1 MRAKIPKECRDVRC
15 AAFMRNFKRI
25 ALFLL
30 YVGIWALGYLFYL
43 SNPYNKP
50 FSWWAM
56 LIFCVIVAA
65 SGFFIFNIG
74 KFLTEKSFV
83 GIIKSMSV
91 SRTYGRGV
99 TRDGRFKI
107 DYHTYRVLKITD
119 SKGKKRK
126 LRFQLFDDGYDLYY
140 REGDTV
146 TYFRGTTYPLSFEA
160 EERGEHICV
169 MCGVRAIETKK
180 HGERPINTEYCEA
193 CGKRLVKISSLEK
206 LEK

>member
-1 MRAKIPKECRDVRC
+1 
-15 AAFMRNFKRI
+15 MRNFKRI
-25 ALFLL
+25 AFFLL
-30 YVGIWALGYLFYL
+30 YVCMWALGYLFYL

-50 FSWWAM
+50 LSWWMM
-56 LIFCVIVAA
+56 LIFCTLIAV
-65 SGFFIFNIG
+65 SGFFIFNVG
-74 KFLTEKSFV
+74 KFLTERSFV

-99 TRDGRFKI
+99 TREGRFKI

-119 SKGKKRK
+119 SMGRKRK

-146 TYFRGTTYPLSFEA
+146 AYFRGTGYPLSLES
-160 EERGEHICV
+160 EGRGEHICV
-169 MCGVRAIETKK
+169 MCGVRAIERRHHKDR
-180 HGERPINTEYCEA
+180 EVNTEYCEA
-193 CGKRLVKISSLEK
+193 CGKTLVKISSLEK

>member
-1 MRAKIPKECRDVRC
+1 MRVKIPKNTRDVRR

-25 ALFLL
+25 TLFLL
-30 YVGIWALGYLFYL
+30 YAALWALGYLFYL

-56 LIFCVIVAA
+56 LIFCILIAV
-65 SGFFIFNIG
+65 SGFFLFDVG

-83 GIIKSMSV
+83 GIVKSMSV

-99 TRDGRFKI
+99 TRDGKFKI

-146 TYFRGTTYPLSFEA
+146 AYFRGTTYPLSLES
-160 EERGEHICV
+160 EGRGEHICV
-169 MCGVRAIETKK
+169 MCGVRVIEPRHHKDR
-180 HGERPINTEYCEA
+180 EVNTEYCEA
-193 CGKRLVKISSLEK
+193 CGKTLVKISSLEK

>member
-1 MRAKIPKECRDVRC
+1 MRVRIPKECRDVRR

-25 ALFLL
+25 TLFLL
-30 YVGIWALGYLFYL
+30 YAALWALGYLFYL
-43 SNPYNKP
+43 SNPIHKP
-50 FSWWAM
+50 FTWWAM
-56 LIFCVIVAA
+56 LIFCVIVVL
-65 SGFFIFNIG
+65 SGSFIFNIG

-126 LRFQLFDDGYDLYY
+126 LKFQLFDDGYDLYY

-146 TYFRGTTYPLSFEA
+146 TYFRGTTYPLSLEA
-160 EERGEHICV
+160 EERGEHICLL
-169 MCGVRAIETKK
+169 CGVRAIETKK
-180 HGERPINTEYCEA
+180 HGERQTNTEYCEA
-193 CGKRLVKISSLEK
+193 CGRGLVKISSLEK

>member
-1 MRAKIPKECRDVRC
+1 MRVKIPNECHNVRR

-25 ALFLL
+25 TLFLL
-30 YVGIWALGYLFYL
+30 YVALWALGYLFYL
-43 SNPYNKP
+43 SNPQNKP
-50 FSWWAM
+50 FAWWAM
-56 LIFCVIVAA
+56 LIFCAVIAV
-65 SGFFIFNIG
+65 SGFFMFNIG

-126 LRFQLFDDGYDLYY
+126 LKFQLFDDGYDLYY

-146 TYFRGTTYPLSFEA
+146 AYFRGTTYPLSLES
-160 EERGEHICV
+160 EERGEHICLL
-169 MCGVRAIETKK
+169 CGVRAIETKI
-180 HGERPINTEYCEA
+180 HGERPTNTEYCES
-193 CGKRLVKISSLEK
+193 CGMGLVKISSLVQ

>member
-1 MRAKIPKECRDVRC
+1 MRVKIPKECQDVRRT
-15 AAFMRNFKRI
+15 AFMRNFKRI

-30 YVGIWALGYLFYL
+30 YVALWTLGYLFYL
-43 SNPYNKP
+43 SNPNNKP

-56 LIFCVIVAA
+56 LIFCALIAV
-65 SGFFIFNIG
+65 SGFFIFNMG

-107 DYHTYRVLKITD
+107 DYHTYRVLKIID
-119 SKGKKRK
+119 SNGKKRK
-126 LRFQLFDDGYDLYY
+126 LKFQLFDDGYDLYY

-146 TYFRGTTYPLSFEA
+146 VYFRGTIYPLSLEA

-169 MCGVRAIETKK
+169 NCGVRVLETKK
-180 HGERPINTEYCEA
+180 HGERPTNTDFCEV
-193 CGKRLVKISSLEK
+193 CGKSLVKFK
-206 LEK
+206 LK